1 MCMESRKRYGRH
13 TNMKRLERLP
23 FVILAMLSLI
33 TGLLA
38 GLQRIGWNLPINNI
52 LPDHGAIMVGGF
64 LGTLIILEK
73 IIPLKRNILY
83 VFPII
88 SGASVVLF
96 FIGQPIYSVACLV
109 FASAGLSIIFFI
121 YWIREK
127 SSIYFLM
134 VAGAICWLTGN
145 ILLII
150 HNFYPVSL
158 PWWMA
163 FVLLII
169 TAERLE
175 LMKFLP
181 VSSNQK
187 MIFIGMLL
195 TFVTGCL
202 ISFHGVGNYL
212 AAFSLVGSSIWLMRH
227 DVVALNL
234 RKKDLPRYV
243 GVALLSGYFALLL
256 SGTFLLILTEQ
267 PLGYDIVVHSF
278 FIGFVFSMIFAH
290 GPIILPGVLGIS
302 AKPYHS
308 IFFIWL
314 AMLHGS
320 WITRAISDITIDMQ
334 LRKYSGL
341 ISAIAIIGYFLSLAV
356 VTIRIQR
363 GKAV

>member
-1 MCMESRKRYGRH
+1 
-13 TNMKRLERLP
+13 
-23 FVILAMLSLI
+23 MLSLI

-38 GLQRIGWNLPINNI
+38 GLHRIGWQVPLNGVSPN
-52 LPDHGAIMVGGF
+52 HGAIMVGGF

-83 VFPII
+83 AVPIM

-96 FIGQPIYSVACLV
+96 FIGQPVYSIVSLV
-109 FASAGLSIIFFI
+109 LASAGLSIIFFI

-134 VAGAICWLTGN
+134 LAGAICWLTGN
-145 ILLII
+145 ILLTI
-150 HNFYPVSL
+150 HNFYPISL

-169 TAERLE
+169 SAERME

-181 VSSNQK
+181 VPKNQK
-187 MIFIGMLL
+187 LLFMGMLL
-195 TFVTGCL
+195 TFVIGCL
-202 ISFHGVGNYL
+202 ISFHGIGSYL
-212 AAFSLVGSSIWLMRH
+212 AAVSLAGSSIWLMRH
-227 DVVALNL
+227 DVVGLNL
-234 RKKDLPRYV
+234 KKKDLPRYV

-256 SGTFLLILTEQ
+256 SGIFLPLLTEQ
-267 PLGYDIVVHSF
+267 PLGYDILVHCF

-290 GPIILPGVLGIS
+290 GPIILPGVLGLS
-302 AKPYHS
+302 VKPYHP

-314 AMLHGS
+314 ALLHGS
-320 WITRAISDITIDMQ
+320 WITRAIADITLDMQ
-334 LRKYSGL
+334 WRKYSGL
-341 ISAIAIIGYFLSLAV
+341 ISTIAIIGYFLSLAV

-363 GKAV
+363 EKAV

>member
-1 MCMESRKRYGRH
+1 MRVG
-13 TNMKRLERLP
+13 RLP
-23 FVILAMLSLI
+23 FVLVALVSLI

-38 GLQRIGWNLPINNI
+38 GLHRMGWTLP
-52 LPDHGAIMVGGF
+52 LTGVSPDHGAIMVGGF

-73 IIPLKRNILY
+73 IIPLKKNVLY

-96 FIGQPIYSVACLV
+96 FIEQPIYSVACLV
-109 FASAGLSIIFFI
+109 LASAGLSIIFLI
-121 YWIREK
+121 YWIRER
-127 SSIYFLM
+127 STIYFLM

-150 HNFYPVSL
+150 HNFYPISL

-181 VSSNQK
+181 VSRNQK
-187 MIFIGMLL
+187 LIFIGMLL

-202 ISFHGVGNYL
+202 ISFHRAGNYV

-234 RKKDLPRYV
+234 KKKDLPRYV

-256 SGTFLLILTEQ
+256 SGIFLLILPEQ
-267 PLGYDIVVHSF
+267 PLGYDILVHSF

-302 AKPYHS
+302 AKPYHPL
-308 IFFIWL
+308 FFIWL
-314 AMLHGS
+314 ALLHGS
-320 WITRAISDITIDMQ
+320 WITRAISDITLDMQ

-341 ISAIAIIGYFLSLAV
+341 ISAIAIICYFLSLAII
-356 VTIRIQR
+356 TIRTQR
-363 GKAV
+363 GKPV

>member
-1 MCMESRKRYGRH
+1 
-13 TNMKRLERLP
+13 
-23 FVILAMLSLI
+23 MLSLI

-38 GLQRIGWNLPINNI
+38 GLHRIGWNLSLGRVTPN
-52 LPDHGAIMVGGF
+52 HGAIMVGGF

-88 SGASVVLF
+88 SGGSVVLF
-96 FIGQPIYSVACLV
+96 FIGQPVYSIASLV
-109 FASAGLSIIFFI
+109 LASTGLSIIFFI

-127 SSIYFLM
+127 SAIYFLM
-134 VAGAICWLTGN
+134 LGGAICWLTGN

-150 HNFYPVSL
+150 HNFYPISV

-169 TAERLE
+169 TAERME

-181 VSSNQK
+181 VSKNQK
-187 MIFIGMLL
+187 LIFIGMLL
-195 TFVTGCL
+195 VFAIGCV
-202 ISFHGVGNYL
+202 ISFHGIGKYL
-212 AAFSLVGSSIWLMRH
+212 AAVSLAGSSIWLMRH
-227 DVVALNL
+227 DVVGLNL
-234 RKKDLPRYV
+234 RKTDLPRYV

-256 SGTFLLILTEQ
+256 SGIFLPLLTEQ
-267 PLGYDIVVHSF
+267 PLGYDILVHSF

-290 GPIILPGVLGIS
+290 GPIILPGVLGLS
-302 AKPYHS
+302 VKPYHP
-308 IFFIWL
+308 ILFIWL
-314 AMLHGS
+314 ALLHTS
-320 WITRAISDITIDMQ
+320 WITRAISDITLDMQ

-356 VTIRIQR
+356 ITIRSQR

>member
-1 MCMESRKRYGRH
+1 MRISRQ
-13 TNMKRLERLP
+13 P
-23 FVILAMLSLI
+23 IVFLAMLSLI

-38 GLQRIGWNLPINNI
+38 GLHRIGWNLS
-52 LPDHGAIMVGGF
+52 LGGVSPDHGAIMVGGF

-73 IIPLKRNILY
+73 IIPLRRNILY
-83 VFPII
+83 AFPII

-109 FASAGLSIIFFI
+109 LASAGLSIIFLI

-127 SSIYFLM
+127 SAIYFLM

-145 ILLII
+145 ILLLI

-169 TAERLE
+169 SAERLE

-187 MIFIGMLL
+187 LIFIGMLL
-195 TFVTGCL
+195 TFITGCL

-227 DVVALNL
+227 DVVGLNL
-234 RKKDLPRYV
+234 KKKDLPRYV

-256 SGTFLLILTEQ
+256 SGIFLPLLTEQ
-267 PLGYDIVVHSF
+267 PLGYDVLVHSF

-302 AKPYHS
+302 VKPYHP

-314 AMLHGS
+314 ALLHGS
-320 WITRAISDITIDMQ
+320 WITRVISDITLDMQ

-341 ISAIAIIGYFLSLAV
+341 VSAIAIIGYFLSLAAI
-356 VTIRIQR
+356 TIRSQR
-363 GKAV
+363 EKAV